1 MLNDKEMVYTP
12 HPGGV
17 DSGSTPHAFTFDRV
31 LGEGS
36 GQQDLFTHLGPVIT
50 NKALQGINCTL

>member
-1 MLNDKEMVYTP
+1 MVYTP
-12 HPGGV
+12 HPGGA